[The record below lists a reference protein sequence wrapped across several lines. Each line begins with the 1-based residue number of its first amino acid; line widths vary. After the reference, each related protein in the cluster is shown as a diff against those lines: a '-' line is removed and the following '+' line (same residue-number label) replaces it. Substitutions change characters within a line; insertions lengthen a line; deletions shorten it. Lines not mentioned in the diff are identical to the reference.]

1 MRAITTIDVPTGSRA
16 RNSFL
21 KISRTRRFTRFRTT
35 ALPILRDTVT
45 PSRER
50 DGSRSRLPAYSTK
63 WGLWKRTP
71 SRWRRKNSALRCSRS
86 TAAKLN
92 CARTGLL
99 ARLLGR
105 DRDRQPRAALGPA
118 ALEYLASAR
127 RGHPRQESMS
137 SFATA
142 VMRLVGPFHCAGP
155 VSLSFEFR
163 PARSVS
169 RSGLFRPARSF
180 KMVALR
186 IDPEHAIE
194 PYRAPMSKHPT
205 ERKGRNSIVCETRGG
220 FRASFGRTEPCTQ
233 CKEKKTRGFAPVRT
247 FWGVSLR
254 LFTSPVIS
262 RERRS
267 AGAAA
272 GR

>member
-1 MRAITTIDVPTGSRA
+1 MGQVLRHHSPRPAIRPLRLRAAIASSSLIAAHPSAPAPVRAITTIDVPTGRCA

-45 PSRER
+45 PSRDR

-71 SRWRRKNSALRCSRS
+71 FLWRRKNSALRCSRS

-163 PARSVS
+163 PSRSVS
-169 RSGLFRPARSF
+169 RSGLFRPASSF
-180 KMVALR
+180 KWW
-186 IDPEHAIE
+186 
-194 PYRAPMSKHPT
+194 YRGSPRTRNRTIPRANEQAPNAANG
-205 ERKGRNSIVCETRGG
+205 GRNLIVCETLRG
-220 FRASFGRTEPCTQ
+220 FRASARQG
-233 CKEKKTRGFAPVRT
+233 
-247 FWGVSLR
+247 
-254 LFTSPVIS
+254 
-262 RERRS
+262 
-267 AGAAA
+267 
-272 GR
+272 